1 MAPKNGNQKLPDKEF
16 KIVVL
21 KMLRDIQEN
30 TSKQVNDIRKTIQEK
45 NEKFNKENIK
55 KNHIEIVDLKN
66 IMTELKNSRA
76 STTDSTKQKNQ

>member
-1 MAPKNGNQKLPDKEF
+1 
-16 KIVVL
+16 
-21 KMLRDIQEN
+21 MLRDIQEN
-30 TSKQVNDIRKTIQEK
+30 TSKQFNDIRKTIQEK
-45 NEKFNKENIK
+45 NGKFNKENIK